1 MPSKWLKAKKTT
13 TVYVTI
19 NVSLENLGDKLKEIA
34 LQTIING
41 LLKVELEISISFPIM
56 GGRPISHTFPED
68 VLVSLVLENCLSPPL
83 YKLVQVVLD
92 TIEGNKNN
100 KDMDILQALSKI
112 LEALSHYKMEAL
124 DADEMK
130 KNLEQIKFTIESI
143 KNYLDSP
150 ELLADLKKNW
160 EELKTRLGF

>member
-1 MPSKWLKAKKTT
+1 M
-13 TVYVTI
+13 YVTI
-19 NVSLENLGDKLKEIA
+19 NVSLENLGDKLKEIV

-68 VLVSLVLENCLSPPL
+68 VPVSLVLENCLSPPL

-100 KDMDILQALSKI
+100 KDMDILKALFKI
-112 LEALSHYKMEAL
+112 LEALSHYCDYKMEAL
-124 DADEMK
+124 DADDMK
-130 KNLEQIKFTIESI
+130 KNLEQVKFTIESI
-143 KNYLDSP
+143 KNYLNSQ
-150 ELLADLKKNW
+150 EFLADLKKNW
-160 EELKTRLGF
+160 EELKTWLGF